1 MAETIKTD
9 PSFLANNPHLISL
22 LSLFQDRDDFD
33 VDVENGIVK
42 PVQEEFFLKAVAM
55 DIKTYQSRQTH
66 PLQKLS
72 STTKDLLRSGI
83 RS

>member
-9 PSFLANNPHLISL
+9 PSFLANNPHLI
-22 LSLFQDRDDFD
+22 SLFQDRDDFD

-72 STTKDLLRSGI
+72 STKKDLLRSGI